1 MSTQD
6 LEASMRKSVEAT
18 QRNFNTIRTGRAN
31 SSLLDRI
38 SVEYYGAD
46 TPLKS
51 LATLSTPDSQTI
63 QIQPFDISALASIEK
78 AIAMSELGFTPNND
92 GKIIRINVPPLT
104 EERRKEFCKLASK
117 YAEEG
122 KVALRNLRRDAI
134 DKIKKQEKEGE
145 FSEDQSRDEQDG
157 VQKTLD
163 KFIAELEQHL
173 ASKYAEEGKVAL
185 RNLRRDAIDK
195 IKKQEKEGE
204 FSEDQSRDEQDGIQK
219 TLDKFIAE
227 LEQHLATKEADILKV

>member
-145 FSEDQSRDEQDG
+145 FSEDQSRDEQDS

-163 KFIAELEQHL
+163 KFISELEKHL
-173 ASKYAEEGKVAL
+173 A
-185 RNLRRDAIDK
+185 N
-195 IKKQEKEGE
+195 
-204 FSEDQSRDEQDGIQK
+204 
-219 TLDKFIAE
+219 
-227 LEQHLATKEADILKV
+227 KEADILKVYRSTFDLGRDWSYPGFGLALYP

>member
-1 MSTQD
+1 MSKQD
-6 LEASMRKSVEAT
+6 LEASMQKSVEST
-18 QRNFNTIRTGRAN
+18 QRMFNTIRTGRAN
-31 SSLLDRI
+31 SSLLDRV

-122 KVALRNLRRDAI
+122 KVALRNIRRDAI
-134 DKIKKQEKEGE
+134 DKIKKQEKEGDL
-145 FSEDQSRDEQDG
+145 SEDQSRDEQDG
-157 VQKTLD
+157 VQTTLD
-163 KFIAELEQHL
+163 KFIAVLEKHL
-173 ASKYAEEGKVAL
+173 AE
-185 RNLRRDAIDK
+185 
-195 IKKQEKEGE
+195 
-204 FSEDQSRDEQDGIQK
+204 
-219 TLDKFIAE
+219 
-227 LEQHLATKEADILKV
+227 KEADILKV

>member
-1 MSTQD
+1 MQ
-6 LEASMRKSVEAT
+6 KSVEAT
-18 QRNFNTIRTGRAN
+18 QRMFNTIRTGRAN

-51 LATLSTPDSQTI
+51 LATLTTPDSQTI
-63 QIQPFDISALASIEK
+63 QIQPFDMGALGSIEK

-122 KVALRNLRRDAI
+122 KVALRNIRRDAI
-134 DKIKKQEKEGE
+134 DKIKKQEKDGD
-145 FSEDQSRDEQDG
+145 FSEDQSHDEQDS

-163 KFIAELEQHL
+163 KYIGILEKHL
-173 ASKYAEEGKVAL
+173 AE
-185 RNLRRDAIDK
+185 
-195 IKKQEKEGE
+195 
-204 FSEDQSRDEQDGIQK
+204 
-219 TLDKFIAE
+219 
-227 LEQHLATKEADILKV
+227 KEADILKV